1 MIIYICVFILSITFT
16 YFAEKSRNKI
26 NFILCSFIAIL
37 IPSILAGIRDSGIGT
52 DTQVYVDSS
61 WYIIETYANQPI
73 TIFIKDILNN
83 NIQLEIAY
91 NLIGYCIA
99 VLGGNIHWFYF
110 ILNFIVLLFVYLTI
124 NDNKHNASMSLMMF
138 VFLFTFYNISLNLV
152 RQSLALSICS
162 YAYKYIERKQWRNFI
177 IFQVLAILTHNT
189 AFFFILV
196 VPFHFLLESKRTVLN
211 KYFVYAILLIT
222 PFAFSLSDIIIS
234 YLVLVG
240 FLPIHFLNYTTQNA
254 ENMIVRSA
262 LVVYLCL
269 WLTMYIGA
277 KYSKISIFNARKY
290 LSFYFF
296 SSELFFSS
304 YFSQFAFR
312 ISYYFSYLSNI
323 IFIPRLIRLMI
334 SKNRPVG
341 LIFKWVICA
350 LIIFYW
356 YWSIVVHN
364 GNETIPYKS
373 KILDSLM

>member
-26 NFILCSFIAIL
+26 NFILCSVVAIL
-37 IPSILAGIRDSGIGT
+37 FPSILAGIRDSGIGT

-73 TIFIKDILNN
+73 TIFIKDILNGDV
-83 NIQLEIAY
+83 QLEIAY

-99 VLGGNIHWFYF
+99 FLGGNIHWFYF

-152 RQSLALSICS
+152 RQSLALSICL
-162 YAYKYIERKQWRNFI
+162 YAYKYIEKKQWKNFI
-177 IFQVLAILTHNT
+177 IFQVFAMLTHNT

-196 VPFHFLLESKRTVLN
+196 IPFHFLLESKRTVLN